1 MGLLYKL
8 FVFIELSDVAGHE
21 LDVVIVIVVVVD
33 DKFDWI
39 FFTYLLKIKKKVCLL
54 YTSPSP
60 RDKRQSRMPSSA

>member
-33 DKFDWI
+33 DKFDCI
-39 FFTYLLKIKKKVCLL
+39 FFTYLLKIKKKVK
-54 YTSPSP
+54 TV
-60 RDKRQSRMPSSA
+60 